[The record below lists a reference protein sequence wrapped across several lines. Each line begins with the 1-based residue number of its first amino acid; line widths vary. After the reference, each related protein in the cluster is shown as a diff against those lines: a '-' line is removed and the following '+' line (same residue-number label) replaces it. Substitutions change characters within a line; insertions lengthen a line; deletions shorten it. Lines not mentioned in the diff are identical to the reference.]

1 MKFSRVYVSD
11 FNCISDIE
19 DVIDKIRSDFSNYAG
34 GRDGWFSDCE
44 AILLKGAKAKIEQ
57 LERKQYRIAK
67 TTCGINA
74 LCQGCLYCYSDD
86 GQ

>member
-1 MKFSRVYVSD
+1 M
-11 FNCISDIE
+11 
-19 DVIDKIRSDFSNYAG
+19 DVERRSELVELIAG
-34 GRDGWFSDCE
+34 AYTKLIRDG
-44 AILLKGAKAKIEQ
+44 Q